1 MAWNCRKGVT
11 GCDMYRIGGKRV
23 GANWKSK
30 AGEDGTVG
38 DRIGTAWSV
47 EAGDARWG
55 GEWNVA
61 ECCGAWRQARR
72 GRWGLDRIGKAR
84 TGRLGPLCLGGAGR
98 GKAGEER

>member
-1 MAWNCRKGVT
+1 
-11 GCDMYRIGGKRV
+11 MYRIGGKRL

-47 EAGDARWG
+47 EAGEARWV

-61 ECCGAWRQARR
+61 ECCGAWRQEWNEASWNGGKSHGLKGRR
-72 GRWGLDRIGKAR
+72 GAVVEADSVLAR
-84 TGRLGPLCLGGAGR
+84 
-98 GKAGEER
+98 

>member
-11 GCDMYRIGGKRV
+11 GFDMYRIGGKRL

-47 EAGDARWG
+47 EAGEARWV

-61 ECCGAWRQARR
+61 ECCGAWRQAGTVMSGWCRMRQGRR
-72 GRWGLDRIGKAR
+72 GAVVEADSVLAR
-84 TGRLGPLCLGGAGR
+84 
-98 GKAGEER
+98 

>member
-11 GCDMYRIGGKRV
+11 GFDMYRIGGKRL

-47 EAGDARWG
+47 EAGMERSVVEWWKVARI
-55 GEWNVA
+55 E
-61 ECCGAWRQARR
+61 RQ
-72 GRWGLDRIGKAR
+72 
-84 TGRLGPLCLGGAGR
+84 
-98 GKAGEER
+98 ERSGS